1 MAIGIKFFYGYVIV
15 FAAWLV
21 MFVCTAGVDTFSVF
35 LPVLMEELGWASGTL
50 SLGYTLGLVVA
61 AVMSPVAGMLTDKI
75 GPRQTVIIG
84 AIIGGAGLCLIS
96 QISQPWH
103 FYLTC
108 GFIAP
113 VGISLAYI
121 VPTVTTVR
129 RWFARKAALMV
140 SLAMTGS
147 GLGIVVFAPLVYSLI
162 TNYGWRA
169 TYLVLGITMAVGASI
184 GGALLIKSPELKGT
198 YPDGTKPAQAM
209 PTRNEAEYT
218 GRTEQWPVNKAM
230 KTSTFWFLILAQIGY
245 FIAMV
250 GLLTHLVTWGQMDV
264 GLQSAAA
271 VSMLSVFVFS
281 SVVSRFIT
289 AFISDALMPR
299 FGRKP
304 MLFLCTI
311 GITLAMF
318 CAPMVSSTASATIF
332 VIWVGFCY
340 GSCFG
345 LFPTY
350 LGDLFG
356 IANMPT
362 LFGVV
367 FMVISLVCA
376 IGPWVFGVMLDWRGN
391 YDLTFLATG
400 VICLLSVVFLGLI
413 KMPTER

>member
-1 MAIGIKFFYGYVIV
+1 MAIGKRFFYGYVIV
-15 FAAWLV
+15 FAVWLV

-35 LPVLMEELGWASGTL
+35 MPVLMEELGWTSGTL
-50 SLGYTLGLVVA
+50 SLGYTIGLVIA

-121 VPTVTTVR
+121 VATVTTVR

-162 TNYGWRA
+162 TDYGWRA
-169 TYLVLGITMAVGASI
+169 TYLVLGITMAVGAAI
-184 GGALLIKSPELKGT
+184 GGTLLIKSPELKGT
-198 YPDGTKPAQAM
+198 YPDGIKPAQAM
-209 PTRNEAEYT
+209 PGSGVEYAD
-218 GRTEQWPVNKAM
+218 RTEQWPVSKAM

-250 GLLTHLVTWGQMDV
+250 GLLTQFVTWGQVDV
-264 GLQSAAA
+264 GMPPATA

-281 SVVSRFIT
+281 SVVGRFIV
-289 AFISDALMPR
+289 ASISDALMPR

-318 CAPMVSSTASATIF
+318 CAPMVSSVVSATIF

-356 IANMPT
+356 TANLPT

-367 FMVISLVCA
+367 FMVISLVGA
-376 IGPWVFGVMLDWRGN
+376 VGPWGFGMMLDWRGN
-391 YDLTFLATG
+391 YDLAFLATG
-400 VICLLSVVFLGLI
+400 VICLLSVIFLGLI

>member
-1 MAIGIKFFYGYVIV
+1 LAIRVKFFYGYVIV

-50 SLGYTLGLVVA
+50 SLGYTIGMVVV

-84 AIIGGAGLCLIS
+84 AIIGGVGLCLTS

-103 FYLTC
+103 FYLTLGLIMPI
-108 GFIAP
+108 GF
-113 VGISLAYI
+113 SLAYI
-121 VPTVTTVR
+121 IPTVATVR
-129 RWFARKAALMV
+129 RWFTRKGALMG

-147 GLGIVVFAPLVYSLI
+147 GLGVVVFAPLVHSLI
-162 TNYGWRA
+162 ASYGWRA

-218 GRTEQWPVNKAM
+218 GRTEQWSASEAM
-230 KTSTFWFLILAQIGY
+230 RTSAFWCLILAQIGY
-245 FIAMV
+245 FTAIV
-250 GLLTHLVTWGQMDV
+250 GLLPHLVTWAQVDV
-264 GLQSAAA
+264 GLPPAAA

-281 SVVSRFIT
+281 SVVGRFIT
-289 AFISDALMPR
+289 AFISDVLMLR

-318 CAPMVSSTASATIF
+318 CAPMVSGTASATIF

-356 IANMPT
+356 TANLPT

-376 IGPWVFGVMLDWRGN
+376 VGPWGFGVIFDWRGN
-391 YDLTFLATG
+391 YDLTFLVTG
-400 VICLLSVVFLGLI
+400 VLCLLSVIFLGLI

>member
-1 MAIGIKFFYGYVIV
+1 LAIRVKFFYGYVIV

-21 MFVCTAGVDTFSVF
+21 MFVCAAGVDTFSVF
-35 LPVLMEELGWASGTL
+35 LPVLMEELGWTSGTL
-50 SLGYTLGLVVA
+50 SLGYTLGLVVM

-75 GPRQTVIIG
+75 GPRQTVIMG
-84 AIIGGAGLCLIS
+84 AVIGGVGLCLIS
-96 QISQPWH
+96 QVSQPWH

-108 GFIAP
+108 GFIVP
-113 VGISLAYI
+113 VGVSLAYI
-121 VPTVTTVR
+121 VATVATVR
-129 RWFARKAALMV
+129 RWFTRKAALMV

-147 GLGIVVFAPLVYSLI
+147 ELGVVVFAPLVYSLI
-162 TNYGWRA
+162 TDYGWRA

-198 YPDGTKPAQAM
+198 YPDGIKPAQAM

-218 GRTEQWPVNKAM
+218 GGTEQWPVSEALR
-230 KTSTFWFLILAQIGY
+230 TSTFWFLILAQIGY
-245 FIAMV
+245 FFAML
-250 GLLTHLVTWGQMDV
+250 GLLTQFVTWGQVDAD
-264 GLQSAAA
+264 LPPATA
-271 VSMLSVFVFS
+271 VSMLSVLAFS
-281 SVVSRFIT
+281 SIVGRFIV
-289 AFISDALMPR
+289 ASFSDALMPR

-318 CAPMVSSTASATIF
+318 CAPMVSGVVSATIF

-356 IANMPT
+356 TANLPT

-376 IGPWVFGVMLDWRGN
+376 VGPWGFGMMFDWRGN

-413 KMPTER
+413 KMPAER